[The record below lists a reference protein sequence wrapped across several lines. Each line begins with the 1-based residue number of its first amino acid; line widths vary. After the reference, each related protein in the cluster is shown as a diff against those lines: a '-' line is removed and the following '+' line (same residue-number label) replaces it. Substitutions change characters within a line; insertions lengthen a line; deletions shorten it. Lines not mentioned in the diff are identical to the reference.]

1 MSVCKVAG
9 IAGVSNNGIF
19 LMTMEDFSLK
29 CYLLSS
35 HHVVICSQGL
45 LRVVLN
51 LMSLMPVWYILG
63 ILVTPWN
70 SWSGLPKPV
79 KKPRELSTSLQP
91 ASNFLC
97 HFAIFFVTSPEIVI
111 PSHSLVTK
119 VTALALVLI
128 FYFTYFSSLLSFRP
142 FLLPFSSYHSLC
154 PMFLQFSV
162 PTVG

>member
-1 MSVCKVAG
+1 MVGAVSVCKVPG

-35 HHVVICSQGL
+35 HRVVICSQGL

-70 SWSGLPKPV
+70 S
-79 KKPRELSTSLQP
+79 
-91 ASNFLC
+91 
-97 HFAIFFVTSPEIVI
+97 
-111 PSHSLVTK
+111 
-119 VTALALVLI
+119 
-128 FYFTYFSSLLSFRP
+128 
-142 FLLPFSSYHSLC
+142 
-154 PMFLQFSV
+154 
-162 PTVG
+162 